1 LKADV
6 GQAGGA
12 EQRIAD
18 RVREAVGVAVAVKAE
33 VGREFYAAEN
43 ERASVDKAVNIIAVT
58 NAEGGH
64 GVGKGKGG

>member
-1 LKADV
+1 MADV

-18 RVREAVGVAVAVKAE
+18 RVREAVGVAVAIETE
-33 VGREFYAAEN
+33 VGREFNATEY
-43 ERASVDKAVNIIAVT
+43 ERASIDEAVNIVAVA

-64 GVGKGKGG
+64 GVKK